1 MTTEIFDQEIKRLNS
16 KQKEAVE
23 AIDGPVMVV
32 AGPGTGKTQ
41 ILSLRIGNILKK
53 TDTPAEGILCLT
65 FTNSGVEAMKNR
77 LEKYIGKRGQ
87 EVHVSTF
94 HSFAIGLIERYYD
107 FLDFEVA
114 PTLMGDDESIFLIDD
129 ILNNREWEYLSPLS
143 NKNLYFSELK
153 SLVSLLKRERI
164 SAKEFL
170 SFTEAEIED
179 LKNNPEN
186 ISSRGATKGELKK
199 SIEKRIESL
208 KKTKEFVRFYE
219 TYEEEKRKLSMMD
232 YDDVLEYAVYLVENN
247 EDVRDEIRENYL
259 YVLVDEHQD
268 SSGVQN
274 SFLKAVWQD
283 TENPNIFVVGDDR
296 QLIYGFSGANSSYF
310 EEFSH
315 IFGKT
320 KLIFLTEN
328 YRSTAPILLAADDLL
343 SSSISSE
350 KLNSN
355 KKGEEKISISEY
367 SYPRD
372 EIIGAGIYFKKKI
385 EEGLSPS
392 ECALLVSK
400 NYQAKTAI
408 GILSDMGLPVADGGN
423 SSLFNE
429 YDAEGMRQVLK
440 VIARPLDHV
449 TLSKTLLNK
458 SSGISLIKAHQFL
471 KDYKYEE
478 ITIEKLVDHN
488 QTSGDLFTEDDSISK
503 WGKRLED
510 WINRFQ
516 DEKLSN
522 IVNILGNELLINES
536 ASNKEMIK
544 RVEIV
549 RSFIHLAIMFE
560 QKQKEP
566 TLDKF
571 IEYLDR
577 LDSYNVAIELASFG
591 QTEGIRVMTLHKSK
605 GLEYE
610 AVWIAHANEEVL
622 LSNKSNK
629 LALPSKLEEHRE
641 KKSIGEIKKEL
652 YVAITRAKIFCN
664 ISFARENYTG
674 KDMTL
679 VSVIRELPETHFNK
693 KTSQETE
700 EELLSIDSRIY
711 TQINKPEFKGETI
724 EEVKKLV
731 RENYASL
738 KVSVSMLNN
747 FFECPWEW
755 YFRSFLRLPEPKQNY
770 LALGTITHG
779 TIEYILKQDKLPTL
793 DEIRS
798 KIEKDF
804 DKENI
809 DNKIDKNR
817 LVKKAEEA
825 VNVWINNYYKEVLDN
840 HKSELSISFK
850 DKDFPNLLMYGKIDL
865 VETDKDRQVRVTDF
879 KTGSSKTK
887 NEIEKIDDEG
897 RLSKHMRQL
906 AMYTYLLKGDKND
919 ASIDKSRLLFL
930 EEEVDNK
937 NSLYETHVDIE
948 KIDLLKRDIGDYQ
961 SLIESGD
968 FVNRKCQ
975 VKSYGG
981 EECEYCKLAKKI
993 LLK

>member
-1 MTTEIFDQEIKRLNS
+1 MATEIFDQEIKKLNE

-23 AIDGPVMVV
+23 TIDGPVMVV

-87 EVHVSTF
+87 EVYVSTF
-94 HSFAIGLIERYYD
+94 HSFAIGLIEKYYD
-107 FLDFEVA
+107 LLDFEVS

-129 ILNNREWEYLSPLS
+129 ILNNYEWEYLSPLS
-143 NKNLYFSELK
+143 NKSLYFNELK

-179 LKNNPEN
+179 LKNDPEN
-186 ISSRGATKGELKK
+186 ISSRGSTKGEIKK
-199 SIEKRIESL
+199 SVEKRIESL
-208 KKTKEFVRFYE
+208 EKTKEFVRFYE
-219 TYEEEKRKLSMMD
+219 TYEEEKKMLSMMD
-232 YDDVLEYAVYLVENN
+232 YDDVLEYAVYLVENF
-247 EDVRDEIRENYL
+247 EDVKSEIRENYL

-274 SFLKAVWQD
+274 SFLKAVWKD

-320 KLIFLTEN
+320 KLIFLVEN

-343 SSSISSE
+343 SSSLSSE
-350 KLNSN
+350 KLKSN
-355 KKGEEKISISEY
+355 KKGEEKISINEY

-372 EIIGAGIYFKKKI
+372 EIIGAGIYFKQKI
-385 EEGLSPS
+385 EEGINPS
-392 ECALLVSK
+392 ECAILVSK
-400 NYQAKTAI
+400 NHQVKTAI
-408 GILSDMGLPVADGGN
+408 NILSDMGLPVADGGN

-429 YDAEGMRQVLK
+429 YDADGMRQVLK
-440 VIARPLDHV
+440 VIADPLDHI

-458 SSGISLIKAHQFL
+458 SSGISLLKAHQFL
-471 KDYKYEE
+471 KDNKYEE
-478 ITIEKLVDHN
+478 ISIESLIENNKTEKN
-488 QTSGDLFTEDDSISK
+488 LFEENDEIYK
-503 WGKRLED
+503 WGRKLED

-516 DEKLSN
+516 GEKLSN

-536 ASNKEMIK
+536 LNNKEMIR

-577 LDSYNVAIELASFG
+577 LDSYNAQIEIASFG
-591 QTEGIRVMTLHKSK
+591 QSEGIKVMTLYKSK

-622 LSNKSNK
+622 LSNKNNK
-629 LALPSKLEEHRE
+629 LALPAKLEEHRE
-641 KKSIGEIKKEL
+641 KKSVEEVKKEL
-652 YVAITRAKIFCN
+652 YVAITRAKTFCN
-664 ISFARENYTG
+664 ISYARENYTG
-674 KDMTL
+674 RDMSL
-679 VSVIRELPETHFNK
+679 VSVIKELPESHFNK
-693 KTSQETE
+693 KMSEETE
-700 EELLSIDSRIY
+700 KELLLVDPLIF
-711 TQINKPEFKGETI
+711 TKINTKEFKGEI
-724 EEVKKLV
+724 VEEVKNLV
-731 RENYASL
+731 KENYPSL

-755 YFRSFLRLPEPKQNY
+755 YFRSFLRLPEPQPNY
-770 LALGTITHG
+770 LALGTIVHE
-779 TIEYILKQDKLPTL
+779 TIEYILKQEKLPSK
-793 DEIRS
+793 DEVEK
-798 KIEKDF
+798 KIEDSFTK
-804 DKENI
+804 KNI
-809 DNKIDKNR
+809 TNQIDKNR
-817 LVKKAEEA
+817 LVKKAVEA
-825 VNVWINNYYKEVLDN
+825 VNSWVKNYYKDLYSSF
-840 HKSELSISFK
+840 KSEYSISFK
-850 DKDFPNLLMYGKIDL
+850 DKDFPSLVMYGKIDL
-865 VETDKDRQVRVTDF
+865 TETDKDGSIRITDF

-887 NEIEKIDDEG
+887 NDIEKIDDEG

-906 AMYTYLLKGDKND
+906 AMYSYLLQGEKKDLL
-919 ASIDKSRLLFL
+919 IEKSRLLFL
-930 EEEVDNK
+930 EEDIENK
-937 NSLYETHVDIE
+937 NSLYETHIDQE
-948 KIDLLKRDIGDYQ
+948 KIDLLKRDIRDYEE
-961 SLIESGD
+961 SLRSGD
-968 FVNRKCQ
+968 FVNKKCQ
-975 VKSYGG
+975 VKTYGG
-981 EECEYCKLAKKI
+981 EECEYCKLAKRI

>member
-1 MTTEIFDQEIKRLNS
+1 MTTEIFDQEIKKLNT

-23 AIDGPVMVV
+23 TIEGPVMVV

-41 ILSLRIGNILKK
+41 ILSLRIGTILKK

-94 HSFAIGLIERYYD
+94 HSFAISLIEKYYD
-107 FLDFEVA
+107 FLDFEVS

-129 ILNNREWEYLSPLS
+129 ILNNYEWEYLSPLS
-143 NKNLYFSELK
+143 NKSLYFNELK

-179 LKNNPEN
+179 LKNNPES
-186 ISSRGATKGELKK
+186 ISSRGSTKGEMKK
-199 SIEKRIESL
+199 SVEKRIESL
-208 KKTKEFVRFYE
+208 AKTKEFVRFYE

-232 YDDVLEYAVYLVENN
+232 YDDVLEYAVYLVENY

-283 TENPNIFVVGDDR
+283 IENPNIFVVGDDR

-343 SSSISSE
+343 SSTLSSE
-350 KLNSN
+350 KLRSN
-355 KKGEEKISISEY
+355 KKGKEKISINEY

-372 EIIGAGIYFKKKI
+372 EIIGAGIYFKQKI

-408 GILSDMGLPVADGGN
+408 NILSDMGLPIADGGN
-423 SSLFNE
+423 SSLLNE
-429 YDAEGMRQVLK
+429 YDADGMRQVLK
-440 VIARPLDHV
+440 IIANPLDHI
-449 TLSKTLLNK
+449 TISKTLLNK
-458 SSGISLIKAHQFL
+458 TSGISLLKAHQFL
-471 KDYKYEE
+471 KNYKYEE
-478 ITIEKLVDHN
+478 ITIQKLIENN
-488 QTSGDLFTEDDSISK
+488 QSNNDLFEENDEVYK
-503 WGKRLED
+503 WGKKLED
-510 WINRFQ
+510 WVNRFQ
-516 DEKLSN
+516 GEKLSN
-522 IVNILGNELLINES
+522 IVNILGNELLINQSED
-536 ASNKEMIK
+536 NREMLR

-577 LDSYNVAIELASFG
+577 LDSYNVPIEVASFG

-622 LSNKSNK
+622 LSNKNNK
-629 LALPSKLEEHRE
+629 LALPTKLEEHRE
-641 KKSIGEIKKEL
+641 KKSIEEVKKEL
-652 YVAITRAKIFCN
+652 YVAITRAKTFCN
-664 ISFARENYTG
+664 ISFARENYNG
-674 KDMTL
+674 KDMAL
-679 VSVIRELPETHFNK
+679 VSVIKELPELHFNK
-693 KTSQETE
+693 KTSEETE
-700 EELLSIDSRIY
+700 KELLSIDSRIY
-711 TQINKPEFKGETI
+711 TQINRSEFKGEMI

-731 RENYASL
+731 KENYPSL

-770 LALGTITHG
+770 LALGTIVHG
-779 TIEYILKQDKLPTL
+779 AIEYILKQDKLPSA
-793 DEIRS
+793 DEIKN

-809 DNKIDKNR
+809 NNQIDKNR
-817 LVKKAEEA
+817 LVKKAVEA
-825 VNVWINNYYKEVLDN
+825 VKVWINNYYKEVFEN
-840 HKSELSISFK
+840 YKSEYSISFK
-850 DKDFPNLLMYGKIDL
+850 DKEFPSLLLNGKIDL
-865 VETDKDRQVRVTDF
+865 LETDKDGSIRITDF

-906 AMYTYLLKGDKND
+906 AMYTYLLKGDKKD
-919 ASIDKSRLLFL
+919 TLIDKSRLLFL
-930 EEEVDNK
+930 EEEVANK
-937 NSLYETHVDIE
+937 NSLYETHIDQE
-948 KIDLLKRDIGDYQ
+948 KVDLLKKDIGDYEN
-961 SLIESGD
+961 LLKTGN

-975 VKSYGG
+975 VKAYGG
-981 EECEYCKLAKKI
+981 DECEYCKLAKRI

>member
-1 MTTEIFDQEIKRLNS
+1 MATEIFDQEIKKLNA

-23 AIDGPVMVV
+23 TIDGPVMVV

-53 TDTPAEGILCLT
+53 TDTPAESILCLT

-77 LEKYIGKRGQ
+77 LERYIGKRGQ

-94 HSFAIGLIERYYD
+94 HSFAISLIEKYYD

-114 PTLMGDDESIFLIDD
+114 PTLMGDDEVIFLIDN
-129 ILNNREWEYLSPLS
+129 ILNNYEWEYLSPLS
-143 NKNLYFSELK
+143 NKSLYFNELK
-153 SLVSLLKRERI
+153 SLISLLKRERI
-164 SAKEFL
+164 GAKEFI

-179 LKNNPEN
+179 LKNDPES
-186 ISSRGATKGELKK
+186 ISSRGPTKGEMKK
-199 SIEKRIESL
+199 NIEKRIESL
-208 KKTKEFVRFYE
+208 EKTKEFVRFYE

-232 YDDVLEYAVYLVENN
+232 YDDVLEYVVCLVENF
-247 EDVRDEIRENYL
+247 EDVKNEIRENYL

-320 KLIFLTEN
+320 KLVFLIEN
-328 YRSTAPILLAADDLL
+328 YRSTAPILLAADNLL
-343 SSSISSE
+343 SSTISSE
-350 KLNSN
+350 KLKSN
-355 KKGEEKISISEY
+355 KKGDDKISISEY

-372 EIIGAGIYFKKKI
+372 EIIGAGIYFKQKI

-408 GILSDMGLPVADGGN
+408 NILSDMGLPVSDGGN

-429 YDAEGMRQVLK
+429 YDADGMRQVLR
-440 VIARPLDHV
+440 VIVSPLDHI
-449 TLSKTLLNK
+449 TISKTLLNK
-458 SSGISLIKAHQFL
+458 TSGISLIKAHQFL

-478 ITIEKLVDHN
+478 ISIQKLIENN
-488 QTSGDLFTEDDSISK
+488 QSKNDLFEESDEIYK
-503 WGKRLED
+503 WGRKLED

-516 DEKLSN
+516 GETLSN

-536 ASNKEMIK
+536 LNNSEMLK

-549 RSFIHLAIMFE
+549 RSFIHQAIMFE

-571 IEYLDR
+571 IDYLDR
-577 LDSYNVAIELASFG
+577 LDSYNAQIELASFG
-591 QTEGIRVMTLHKSK
+591 QTEGVRVITLHKSK

-622 LSNKSNK
+622 LSNKSSK
-629 LALPSKLEEHRE
+629 LALPVKLEEHRE
-641 KKSIGEIKKEL
+641 KKSIEEVKKEL
-652 YVAITRAKIFCN
+652 YVAITRAKTFCN
-664 ISFARENYTG
+664 ISYARENYTG
-674 KDMTL
+674 KDMKL
-679 VSVIRELPETHFNK
+679 VSVISDLPESHFDK
-693 KTSQETE
+693 RTSEETE
-700 EELLSIDSRIY
+700 KELLSIDPHIY
-711 TQINKPEFKGETI
+711 TQINKPEFKGEMI

-731 RENYASL
+731 KDNYSSL

-755 YFRSFLRLPEPKQNY
+755 YFRSFLRLPEPKSNY
-770 LALGTITHG
+770 LTLGTIVHG
-779 TIEYILKQDKLPTL
+779 TIEYILKQEKLPR
-793 DEIRS
+793 DEEIRG
-798 KIEKDF
+798 KIENDF
-804 DKENI
+804 AKENI
-809 DNKIDKNR
+809 DNKIDRER
-817 LVKKAEEA
+817 LVKKAIEA
-825 VNVWINNYYKEVLDN
+825 VNSWVKNYSKDICDN
-840 HKSELSISFK
+840 HKSEYPISFK
-850 DKDFPNLLMYGKIDL
+850 DKDFPNLLIYGKIDL
-865 VETDKDRQVRVTDF
+865 LENDRDGNIRITDF
-879 KTGSSKTK
+879 KTGTAKTK
-887 NEIEKIDDEG
+887 NEIEKIDEEG
-897 RLSKHMRQL
+897 RLSKYMRQL
-906 AMYTYLLKGDKND
+906 AMYSYLLRGEKKDI
-919 ASIDKSRLLFL
+919 SIDKSRLLFL
-930 EEEVDNK
+930 EEDIKNK
-937 NSLYETHVDIE
+937 NSLYETHIDQE
-948 KIDLLKRDIGDYQ
+948 KIDLLKRDIGDYEG
-961 SLIESGD
+961 LLKTGE

-975 VKSYGG
+975 VKAYGG

>member
-1 MTTEIFDQEIKRLNS
+1 MTTEIFDQEIKKLNQR
-16 KQKEAVE
+16 QKEAVE
-23 AIDGPVMVV
+23 TIDGPVMVV

-53 TDTPAEGILCLT
+53 TDTPAEAILCLT

-77 LEKYIGKRGQ
+77 LEKYMGKRGQ

-94 HSFAIGLIERYYD
+94 HSFAIGLIEKYYD
-107 FLDFEVA
+107 LLDFEVA

-129 ILNNREWEYLSPLS
+129 ILNNYQWEYLSPLS
-143 NKNLYFSELK
+143 NKNLYFNELK

-170 SFTEAEIED
+170 FLTEEEIED
-179 LKNNPEN
+179 LKNDPEN
-186 ISSRGATKGELKK
+186 ISSRGATKGEIKK
-199 SIEKRIESL
+199 SVEKRIESL
-208 KKTKEFVRFYE
+208 EKTKEFVRFYE
-219 TYEEEKRKLSMMD
+219 TYEDEKRKLSMMD

-274 SFLKAVWQD
+274 SFLKAVWKD

-328 YRSTAPILLAADDLL
+328 YRSTAPILLVADDLL
-343 SSSISSE
+343 SSTISSE

-355 KKGEEKISISEY
+355 KNGQEKISISEY

-372 EIIGAGIYFKKKI
+372 EIIGAGVYFKKKI
-385 EEGLSPS
+385 EEGVSPS

-400 NYQAKTAI
+400 NYQVKTAI
-408 GILSDMGLPVADGGN
+408 NILGDMGLPVADGGN

-440 VIARPLDHV
+440 TIARPFDYIN
-449 TLSKTLLNK
+449 LSKTLLNK
-458 SSGISLIKAHQFL
+458 ISGISLIDAHQFL
-471 KDYKYEE
+471 RDCKNEE
-478 ITIEKLVDHN
+478 ITIKKLIENNPSHK
-488 QTSGDLFTEDDSISK
+488 DLSEENNFIYK
-503 WGKRLED
+503 WGKKLED

-522 IVNILGNELLINES
+522 IVNILGNELLINQSEN
-536 ASNKEMIK
+536 NKEMLRRI
-544 RVEIV
+544 EIV
-549 RSFIHLAIMFE
+549 RSFIHLAVMFE

-566 TLDKF
+566 TLDNF
-571 IEYLDR
+571 VEYLDR
-577 LDSYNVAIELASFG
+577 LDSYNVSIELASFG
-591 QTEGIRVMTLHKSK
+591 QTQGLRVMTLHKSK

-622 LSNKSNK
+622 LSNKSNR
-629 LALPSKLEEHRE
+629 LALPKKLEDHRE
-641 KKSIGEIKKEL
+641 KKSIEEVKKEL
-652 YVAITRAKIFCN
+652 YVAITRAKTFCN

-679 VSVIRELPETHFNK
+679 VSVIRELSETHFNK
-693 KTSQETE
+693 KTSEDTE
-700 EELLSIDSRIY
+700 KELLSIDPRIY
-711 TQINKPEFKGETI
+711 TQINKTEFKGDAI

-731 RENYASL
+731 KENYRSL
-738 KVSVSMLNN
+738 NVSVSMLNN

-755 YFRSFLRLPEPKQNY
+755 YFRSFLKLPEPKQNY
-770 LALGTITHG
+770 LTLGTIAHG
-779 TIEYILKQDKLPTL
+779 TIEYILKQEKLPSP
-793 DEIRS
+793 DEIKN

-809 DNKIDKNR
+809 NNKIDKNR
-817 LVKKAEEA
+817 LVKKTEEA
-825 VNVWINNYYKEVLDN
+825 VNSWINNYYKTVFDN
-840 HKSELSISFK
+840 YKSEFSIYFK

-865 VETDKDRQVRVTDF
+865 LETDKNGQIRVTDF

-887 NEIEKIDDEG
+887 NEIEKIDEEG

-906 AMYTYLLKGDKND
+906 AMYTYLLMGDKKD
-919 ASIDKSRLLFL
+919 MLVDKSRLLFL
-930 EEEVDNK
+930 EEDVDNK
-937 NSLYETHVDIE
+937 NSLYETNVDFE
-948 KIDLLKRDIGDYQ
+948 KIDLLKRDIKDYEN
-961 SLIESGD
+961 LIQTGD

-975 VKSYGG
+975 IKSYGG
-981 EECEYCKLAKKI
+981 EECEYCKMAKRI
-993 LLK
+993 LFS